1 MDFIQLLKR
10 WLLIAVGVI
19 IAAHT
24 ATGIHYESVGV
35 LVIAVLLLSVLNVFL
50 KPILMLFSLPFIILT
65 MGLGV
70 WVINALLFLF
80 VSALVNGFYVDTFFS
95 ALWGALVVSVISAVA
110 NVLFAKPGKGG
121 VNIRVNRTGSPPP
134 NGIDGAKPR
143 GTRMPIKDDE
153 DVIDI

>member
-1 MDFIQLLKR
+1 MDFIQLFKR

-19 IAAHT
+19 IAANT
-24 ATGIHYESVGV
+24 ASGIHYESVGV
-35 LVIAVLLLSVLNVFL
+35 LVVAVLLLSVLNVFL
-50 KPILMLFSLPFIILT
+50 KPLLMLFSLPFIILT

-80 VSALVNGFYVDTFFS
+80 VSALVSGFYVDTFFS

-110 NVLFAKPGKGG
+110 NVLFAKPGQGA
-121 VNIRVNRTGSPPP
+121 VNIRVNRTGPPP
-134 NGIDGAKPR
+134 PPRSGAVRPPR
-143 GTRMPIKDDE
+143 EAIKDD